1 MFKVNNRNNRKYSK
15 LTVETPMA
23 LVIDAI
29 LVILLLT
36 LNIFQFFLEFLFVDF
51 EHISQIFS
59 RISFVDFEQVNACW
73 ISLAIYSKVS
83 LLILLPVS
91 VI

>member
-73 ISLAIYSKVS
+73 ISLAICSKVS
-83 LLILLPVS
+83 L
-91 VI
+91 